1 MSVTKTQKY
10 RVARN
15 FNDATVER
23 RFTKGE
29 IVELTQG
36 EADNFGAVGLVEPEA
51 DVDAAPAADAGE
63 TPPARQQK
71 RG

>member
-1 MSVTKTQKY
+1 MSETDTKKY

-15 FNDATVER
+15 FSDATAER

-29 IVELTQG
+29 IVELTKG

-51 DVDAAPAADAGE
+51 DVDAAPDAGE